1 MLFFVKYNIDNYLTK
16 SYNDTT
22 KFVKKNIEHK
32 KPIKL
37 IKKLEV
43 SQDGK
48 ERRTGKSSEI
58 IDNVDALIAKM
69 DAMREAQREFATF
82 TQEQVDKIFYEAAS
96 AKLIK
101 MRLPRQDGSGRN
113 RHGCCGR

>member
-1 MLFFVKYNIDNYLTK
+1 MKNFPTVGSAKIYVTFATKVCYFFVKYNIDNYLTK

-22 KFVKKNIEHK
+22 KFVKKISNIK

-48 ERRTGKSSEI
+48 ERRTGKSSG
-58 IDNVDALIAKM
+58 N
-69 DAMREAQREFATF
+69 
-82 TQEQVDKIFYEAAS
+82 
-96 AKLIK
+96 
-101 MRLPRQDGSGRN
+101 
-113 RHGCCGR
+113 H